1 MHSWDFYL
9 GLFVL
14 IHAHLPPGSAKEKQ
28 HGGRNPDLG
37 VRNNTMK
44 KKCKRNTHKN
54 PYKSLRV
61 SAGLL
66 TTCVTFEKSIYFS
79 SLFPHQWNGRV
90 RPNQIQFW
98 EVEYD
103 CFWGDHFR
111 LFLLLCR
118 WKYLGVK
125 CVQNLAKPDT
135 YLWFS
140 GSQLISPHWG
150 STRHSLFNS
159 LVLLFIFFL
168 PQFFLPHHFDDCHHY
183 LSEK

>member
-135 YLWFS
+135 YDSQGVNWFPPTGAPQGILCLTVWFYFS
-140 GSQLISPHWG
+140 FFFF
-150 STRHSLFNS
+150 HS
-159 LVLLFIFFL
+159 FFFHIIL
-168 PQFFLPHHFDDCHHY
+168 MTAIII
-183 LSEK
+183 